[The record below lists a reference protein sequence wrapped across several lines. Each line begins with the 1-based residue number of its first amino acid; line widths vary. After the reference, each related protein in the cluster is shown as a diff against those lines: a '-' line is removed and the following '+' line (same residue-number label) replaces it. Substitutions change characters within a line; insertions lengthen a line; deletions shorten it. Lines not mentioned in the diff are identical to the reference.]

1 MRWALQHIDH
11 PSEEPVTLQEAKAH
25 LRVDDPEQDQWITE
39 AIAAAREFCETFQGR
54 AYVTQ
59 RLALSLERW
68 PCGRSIYLPRPPLQ
82 SVEAVTYTL
91 ADGTVQTFDSALY
104 VVDTAA
110 EPGAIHLRPS
120 VSWPAEHLGAG
131 LPVRVEFTAGYGT
144 ASAVP
149 LRAVQAI
156 LLLVGH
162 WYESRETVVVG
173 MISRELEFT
182 VQALLW
188 QERAWYAG
196 PDGGGP

>member
-25 LRVDDPEQDQWITE
+25 LRVDGPEQDQWITK

-54 AYVTQ
+54 AYITQ

-104 VVDTAA
+104 VVDTTA
-110 EPGAIHLRPS
+110 EPGAIHLRPQRLLAGRAS
-120 VSWPAEHLGAG
+120 RCWAPCEGGVHGWVWHRECGAPAGCAG
-131 LPVRVEFTAGYGT
+131 DSAARRPLVREPGDRRCRHEQ
-144 ASAVP
+144 S
-149 LRAVQAI
+149 RA
-156 LLLVGH
+156 
-162 WYESRETVVVG
+162 
-173 MISRELEFT
+173 
-182 VQALLW
+182 
-188 QERAWYAG
+188 
-196 PDGGGP
+196 